1 MYALSHWAISSVP
14 SNCKFLICLHNERE
28 MGPERCVCSYEHLL
42 YKPEDGTSDSSAQI
56 IQYINAYNSSFKGC
70 DEFF

>member
-1 MYALSHWAISSVP
+1 MKEEIEL
-14 SNCKFLICLHNERE
+14 
-28 MGPERCVCSYEHLL
+28 ERCVCSYEHLL
-42 YKPEDGTSDSSAQI
+42 YKPENGTSDSSAQI